1 MAEAIQEKREWIGR
15 IITVPNKMADK
26 SESKKTA
33 VSRFF
38 VFWLSVG
45 CMLYF
50 YLPQAALIRPGF
62 SRLQQEKSTESIWT
76 IGQYTY
82 AKVCNNRK

>member
-1 MAEAIQEKREWIGR
+1 MAEAIQEKREWIGTK
-15 IITVPNKMADK
+15 ITVPNKMADK

-38 VFWLSVG
+38 AFWLSVG

-50 YLPQAALIRPGF
+50 YLP
-62 SRLQQEKSTESIWT
+62 
-76 IGQYTY
+76 
-82 AKVCNNRK
+82 